1 MTPARPRLAL
11 PFTVIAAP
19 GVVRLVAGED
29 HRYTLRADGIDRW
42 LPALIDR
49 LDGRKLDEALA
60 PLAEAERASAGGLL
74 ERLAS
79 ERVLVEA
86 TALDAHRREA
96 LALEVE
102 GRGPLV
108 DRLRSAPLP
117 PSSICSSANGAARS
131 AGGGDS
137 RLLVLAQDRLDPEEA
152 LGWNRRA
159 RASGRPSLWVTH
171 GPLARG
177 FVSPLFLPDAG
188 PCLACLLARFRALS
202 PVPELHDVLLDHARA
217 GGAIAPSPFPDHGL
231 AVLASLVLW
240 KRELAALEAPP
251 SALYRLHVL
260 EAATLE
266 VSSHPTRRDPSCPE
280 HA

>member
-11 PFTVIAAP
+11 PFTAIAAP

-42 LPALIDR
+42 LPALLER
-49 LDGRKLDEALA
+49 LDGRTLDEAIA
-60 PLAEAERASAGGLL
+60 PLAEAERAGARGLL
-74 ERLAS
+74 DRLAS

-86 TALDAHRREA
+86 TALDAHRRQT

-108 DRLRSAPLP
+108 ERLRASFDS
-117 PSSICSSANGAARS
+117 PSLREGSLGTTGLR
-131 AGGGDS
+131 
-137 RLLVLAQDRLDPEEA
+137 VLAQDRLDPEEA
-152 LGWNRRA
+152 LDWNRRA
-159 RASGRPSLWVTH
+159 RASGRPFLWVTH

-188 PCLACLLARFRALS
+188 PCLACLLTRFHALS
-202 PVPELHDVLLDHARA
+202 PVPEIHDALAGHARA
-217 GGAIAPSPFPDHGL
+217 GGAIAPSPFPDHGV

-240 KRELAALEAPP
+240 KRDLAALEAPP

-266 VSSHPTRRDPSCPE
+266 VSSHRARRDPSCPE